1 LANHLPSGS
10 QNAIIDPED
19 RNGEE
24 WPPVSLAPNQRHL
37 GLLEIFIG
45 RRCLGVRMSVFASWS
60 KLGRFTVTPAALV
73 LVGCAAMALAACG
86 PTGEPNFDKPMAAP
100 TTAVQSQPLSGGAT
114 VGETLGAG
122 PVRIGV
128 ILPLTQ
134 GGNPSAV
141 GVSLRNAAQL
151 AVEESGASDVTL
163 MVLDDHSTP
172 EGAAQAAQAAI
183 GAGAELIVGPLFSPS
198 VREVGKVAKA
208 AGRPV
213 IAFSTDTS
221 VAARGVYLLSFL
233 IEGYVDR
240 IMDYARSKGK
250 QSFAAM
256 APQSD
261 YGNIAVA
268 EFQQAAARLGVRVVT
283 IARYAPGQAASAAK
297 EIAAVSG
304 QIDTLFIPEQTDG
317 MDGVNAAL
325 AASGVKTQ
333 ILGTGI
339 WNDPRI
345 MKMPALQGA
354 WFAAPEN
361 AGFNAFADRYRAKF
375 HSDPTRLATL
385 AYDAISLVAALA
397 RTQGPQRF
405 SEKVLTNASGFNGAD
420 GVFRFRPEGPD
431 ERGLAVMQINNG
443 AATVVSP
450 APRSFA
456 GG

>member
-1 LANHLPSGS
+1 M
-10 QNAIIDPED
+10 
-19 RNGEE
+19 
-24 WPPVSLAPNQRHL
+24 PPFA
-37 GLLEIFIG
+37 LL
-45 RRCLGVRMSVFASWS
+45 S
-60 KLGRFTVTPAALV
+60 KLERFVAKPTAVAFA
-73 LVGCAAMALAACG
+73 GCAAVALAGCG
-86 PTGEPNFDKPMAAP
+86 PTGEPNFDKSMAAP
-100 TTAVQSQPLSGGAT
+100 TTPVQTQPLSGGPT

-122 PVRIGV
+122 PVRIAM

-134 GGNPSAV
+134 GGNPSPV

-151 AVEESGASDVTL
+151 AIEESGAADVTL

-172 EGAAQAAQAAI
+172 EGATQAAQAAI

-208 AGRPV
+208 ANRPV

-240 IMDYARSKGK
+240 IMEFAKSKGK

-261 YGNIAVA
+261 YGNIAIA
-268 EFQQAAARLGVRVVT
+268 EFQQVASRLGVRVVT
-283 IARYAPGQAASAAK
+283 IVRYAPGQAAGAAK
-297 EIAAVSG
+297 QIAAIG
-304 QIDTLFIPEQTDG
+304 NQIDALFIPDQADG
-317 MDGVNAAL
+317 MDSVNAAL
-325 AASGVKTQ
+325 VANGVKTQ

-339 WNDPRI
+339 WNDPRV
-345 MKMPALQGA
+345 MKLPALQGA

-375 HSDPTRLATL
+375 HIDPTRLATL
-385 AYDAISLVAALA
+385 SYDAISLVAALA

-405 SEKVLTNASGFNGAD
+405 SEKILVNASGFNGAD
-420 GVFRFRPEGPD
+420 GVFRFRAEGPD
-431 ERGLAVMQINNG
+431 ERGLAVMQIGAG
-443 AATVVSP
+443 AATVLSP